1 MRTRYINVRMTEKEA
16 EALLTMARSGD
27 YQHGEGDLPEITIPS
42 NRAEEKIRLALRDLR
57 RKDKQRADHRNQTGS

>member
-27 YQHGEGDLPEITIPS
+27 YQHNDDLPEITIPS
-42 NRAEEKIRLALRDLR
+42 NRAESKIVRALNELR